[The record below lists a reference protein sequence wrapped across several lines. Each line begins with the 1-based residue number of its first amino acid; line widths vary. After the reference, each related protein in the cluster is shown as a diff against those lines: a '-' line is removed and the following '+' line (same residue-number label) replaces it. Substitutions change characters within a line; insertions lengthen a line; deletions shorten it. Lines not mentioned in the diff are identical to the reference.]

1 MYKCPIEFYTKN
13 IIFNSDGS
21 GWGAFKLTGIDYDF
35 LNDEAKLG
43 MLFKTGRF
51 LAGITSDVQILVL
64 PINQDIESHYR
75 QLKRDLDTTD
85 PLYDTAVSYTE
96 QTEQY
101 LQDKGLESDSNDY
114 RTYIFAKMDGAAGG
128 DIVSSARHALQF
140 FIADPINA
148 INVQLATDAKEILM
162 SRVERLQESAESW
175 FFTQNQKLALTEVQ
189 GEELQWI
196 FRRMAY
202 RGLKS
207 EVALFYK
214 DTHKGV
220 WQPRYQLSA
229 AGKESVI
236 KPWGRD
242 IVNLFSGTM
251 TSRDRVVKIEH
262 ERMSSYQTFLAV
274 TGLPEELDFP
284 GNEWLYMLQRDN
296 QQAEIC
302 IHIKATE
309 NKAALRKIEMKKRE
323 INSQVE
329 NVEKAGAE
337 IPDDLAAGGDYAAIL
352 ENEIKTN
359 KDPLL
364 ETTITICVAA
374 EDIKKLEEQTVT
386 IREKY
391 QDMNF
396 IIERP
401 IADQIKLYMS
411 FIPTVGITVKDYVM
425 PLTPTTLASGVIG
438 VSRELGDGK
447 GGYIGTTGAEEKNV
461 YLNMGLA
468 CLQNKSASATFFGNL
483 GFGKSFNANLLVFLT
498 VLYGGYGLIFDPK
511 GERSHWEQEFSM
523 LRGYISTVTLSA
535 GSENTGMLDPY
546 NIYRDDIDEANELAL
561 NILTEMFKLS
571 PNSMEYTA
579 ILEAIGKMEGYI
591 TEEKKASMLRLA
603 ELLDAFDAEDE
614 LCKPAKMI
622 ARRIRLHRTAGM
634 ARLLMGEGGEP
645 TISLDNRL
653 NILQIQN
660 LKLPSP
666 ETPKADYT
674 SEENISTVVMMVLSH
689 FAKKFAL
696 IPRNVFSVILFDESW
711 ALGKTAEGVK
721 MYDFL
726 TRMGRSLYTGCIF
739 NGHSVLDLPTEAI
752 KNTITYKFC
761 FCTTNENEAV
771 RMCEYLGLEATPQNM
786 ATIMNLKNGECMFQD
801 MEKHV
806 GILRFDAIYQDII
819 DVFSTTPK
827 TKQEKT
833 AAETEDKPAEAEDVA
848 AEAEITLEERMRQ
861 YEQET
866 GAGLELDFDFSG
878 QETKEDAKESLQ
890 EVEPLQQEALGEAT
904 QEEIPEEVLP
914 EKESELDDVDYDK
927 IMQNLMKREVV

>member
-1 MYKCPIEFYTKN
+1 MYKCPIDFYTGN

-43 MLFKTGRF
+43 MLFRTGRF
-51 LAGITSDVQILVL
+51 LAGITSDVQILIL

-75 QLKRDLDTTD
+75 QLKKGLDAAD

-101 LQDKGLESDSNDY
+101 LQDKGKESDSNDY

-128 DIVSSARHALQF
+128 DIVSSVRHALQF

-148 INVQLATDAKEILM
+148 INVQFATDAKEILM
-162 SRVERLQESAESW
+162 NRVERLQAAAESW
-175 FFTQNQKLALTEVQ
+175 YFTQNQKLALTEVQ

-202 RGLKS
+202 RGLKT

-220 WQPRYQLSA
+220 WQPRYQLSRE
-229 AGKESVI
+229 GKESVI

-251 TSRDRVVKIEH
+251 TSEERVIKIEH
-262 ERMSSYQTFLAV
+262 EKMTSYQTFLAV
-274 TGLPEELDFP
+274 TGLPDELDFP

-296 QQAEIC
+296 LQAETC
-302 IHIKATE
+302 IHIKAIE
-309 NKAALRKIEMKKRE
+309 NKDALRKIEMKKRE
-323 INSQVE
+323 INSQTE
-329 NVEKAGAE
+329 NVEKVGAE
-337 IPDDLAAGGDYAAIL
+337 IPDDLAAGGDYASIL

-359 KDPLL
+359 KDPVL
-364 ETTITICVAA
+364 ETTISICVAA
-374 EDIKKLEEQTVT
+374 EDIKKLEEQTAT

-396 IIERP
+396 IVERP
-401 IADQIKLYMS
+401 VADQIKLYMS

-447 GGYIGTTGAEEKNV
+447 GEYIGTTGAEEKNV

-511 GERSHWEQEFSM
+511 GERSHWEKEFSM
-523 LRGYISTVTLSA
+523 LQGYISTVTLST

-546 NIYRDDIDEANELAL
+546 NIYSDDIDEANELAL

-571 PNSMEYTA
+571 PASMEYTA
-579 ILEAIGKMEGYI
+579 ILEAIGKMEGYV

-603 ELLDAFDAEDE
+603 EILDKFDAEDD
-614 LCKPAKMI
+614 LYKPAKMI
-622 ARRIRLHRTAGM
+622 ARRIKLHRTAGM
-634 ARLLMGEGGEP
+634 ARLLIGNGGEE

-674 SEENISTVVMMVLSH
+674 SEENISTVIMMVLSH

-696 IPRNVFSVILFDESW
+696 IPRNVFSTILFDESW
-711 ALGKTAEGVK
+711 ALGKTAEGIK

-761 FCTTNENEAV
+761 FCTTNESEAV
-771 RMCEYLGLEATPQNM
+771 RMCDYLGLEATPQNM

-801 MEKHV
+801 MDKHV
-806 GILRFDAIYQDII
+806 GILRFDAIFQDII

-827 TKQEKT
+827 AKKEENSKDI
-833 AAETEDKPAEAEDVA
+833 TEEVEQ
-848 AEAEITLEERMRQ
+848 EITLEERMKQ
-861 YEQET
+861 YEKEV
-866 GAGLELDFDFSG
+866 GEGLELDFDF
-878 QETKEDAKESLQ
+878 TKEDDL
-890 EVEPLQQEALGEAT
+890 EVT
-904 QEEIPEEVLP
+904 QEEPVQKEES
-914 EKESELDDVDYDK
+914 SEEAGTLDDVDYDK
-927 IMQNLMKREVV
+927 IVQNLMQRESV